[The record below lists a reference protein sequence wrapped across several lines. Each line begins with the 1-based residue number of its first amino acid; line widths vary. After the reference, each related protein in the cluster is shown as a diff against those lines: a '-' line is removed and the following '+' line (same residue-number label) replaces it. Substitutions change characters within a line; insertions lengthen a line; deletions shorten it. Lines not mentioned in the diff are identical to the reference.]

1 MTEASGIKSK
11 LSTTIYFSCIWGPFT
26 PWRGYGQSTFDSR
39 EIPFCF
45 AFAAF
50 FQFAAFFLILKQK
63 LEKIPTYW
71 EKSHQNWKKAAKLE
85 KMPQIGKILI
95 SIQAEPLKL
104 SLLLLKLLLLLPLR
118 ISIAIAIAI
127 GKTDLELLLL
137 LLLLLLLS

>member
-45 AFAAF
+45 TFG
-50 FQFAAFFLILKQK
+50 AFFLILKQK

-71 EKSHQNWKKAAKLE
+71 KKKPPKFKKICKIGKNAANWKNPHFITSRAFE
-85 KMPQIGKILI
+85 IV
-95 SIQAEPLKL
+95 SIAIET
-104 SLLLLKLLLLLPLR
+104 
-118 ISIAIAIAI
+118 SIAIA
-127 GKTDLELLLL
+127 
-137 LLLLLLLS
+137 S

>member
-50 FQFAAFFLILKQK
+50 FPICGFFSNFETKIGKNPDI
-63 LEKIPTYW
+63 LEKKPP
-71 EKSHQNWKKAAKLE
+71 KLE

-95 SIQAEPLKL
+95 SLQAEPLKL
-104 SLLLLKLLLLLPLR
+104 SLLLLKLILLLPLR
-118 ISIAIAIAI
+118 ISIAIAI

-137 LLLLLLLS
+137 LLLS

>member
-50 FQFAAFFLILKQK
+50 FLILKQK

-71 EKSHQNWKKAAKLE
+71 KKSRRNWKKSRE
-85 KMPQIGKILI
+85 IGKNAANWKKCRKIGKK
-95 SIQAEPLKL
+95 A
-104 SLLLLKLLLLLPLR
+104 
-118 ISIAIAIAI
+118 AIAERDPSEVKKNPARSVA
-127 GKTDLELLLL
+127 TTPNVESTLTLTLLRRP
-137 LLLLLLLS
+137 